1 MGFDMSRF
9 FKKPDKISKI
19 IGVGTVIEGS
29 AEFTTARMTNKE
41 RRSTLLD
48 EVMADSSVKS
58 YTKRKYQE
66 IQSEKANSRRRTPK
80 KKKSGDNHGKGRK
93 KLRAFY

>member
-1 MGFDMSRF
+1 LNRF

-29 AEFTTARMTNKE
+29 AEFTSARMTNKE

-48 EVMADSSVKS
+48 EVMADSDVKS

-66 IQSEKANSRRRTPK
+66 IQSEKANSRRRAPHK
-80 KKKSGDNHGKGRK
+80 KRGDGSHNKGTGTRK